1 MQSETIRSNYQTE
14 YWLSA
19 SEISSVE
26 YSAYWNDEGEETDKF
41 GQIFDGD
48 FNKLEQHLAQ
58 IGVVEQLKQ
67 CLDFLETKF
76 RWKPRGVG
84 ADLASGNL
92 WAPPFLL
99 RAGPIEKIYCVEYS
113 KHRLLRIGP
122 RVLEHYGVPS
132 DKAVLCLGSFYQLN
146 LADNSL
152 DFVLLS
158 EAFHHAERPLE
169 LLAEISRVLRADG
182 AVIIIGEYELTR
194 LDTIK
199 HFGKFLISRL
209 VPSSV
214 QRRVLKRTLSVQAPF
229 PQGQI
234 LIDPV
239 LGDHWY
245 SEESYREM
253 FSAAGFA
260 SYKVETD
267 VSQLQAFVLL
277 PDGQKPVSCQ

>member
-1 MQSETIRSNYQTE
+1 M
-14 YWLSA
+14 
-19 SEISSVE
+19 E
-26 YSAYWNDEGEETDKF
+26 YSAYWNDEDEETGKA
-41 GQIFDGD
+41 GYILDGD
-48 FNKLEQHLAQ
+48 FNKLEQYLAE
-58 IGVVEQLKQ
+58 IGVVRQLKE
-67 CLDFLETKF
+67 CLNFLETNF
-76 RWKPRGVG
+76 QWKPRGIG

-99 RAGPIEKIYCVEYS
+99 KAGSVEKIYCVEYS

-146 LADNSL
+146 LPDKSL
-152 DFVLLS
+152 DFALLS

-169 LLAEISRVLRADG
+169 LLAEISRVLRSDG

-194 LDTIK
+194 LDTIR
-199 HFGKFLISRL
+199 HFCKFLISRL
-209 VPSSV
+209 VPSRV
-214 QRRVLKRTLSVQAPF
+214 QQRVLKRTLSVQAPF
-229 PQGQI
+229 PRGQI

-245 SEESYREM
+245 SENSYREM
-253 FSAAGFA
+253 FSAAGFV
-260 SYKVETD
+260 SHKVETG

-277 PDGQKPVSCQ
+277 PDTQ